1 MQLKQESTKSFINT
15 QIHQISNVTY
25 QDVWDLQMTLH
36 NQLKR
41 QKSTTRNYNK
51 SKSSILNHVVLCEHL
66 PVYTLGTSAKRQ
78 NIIKSE
84 SHLQE
89 AGFELFDINR
99 GGDITYH
106 GPGQITGYL
115 IFDLE
120 LLYRDI
126 HKYVSNVELAI
137 ILTLRDFGLDPVR
150 VTGYTGVWI
159 RDAAGMRKICA
170 IGVHLSRWVSLHGFG
185 LNICSDLSHFDNI
198 IPCGI
203 ADNDKSVT
211 SLSKEMGQQ
220 ITIGEVRPILLD
232 KLKQVFKLKI
242 VNE

>member
-1 MQLKQESTKSFINT
+1 MQLKQESTKSLINT
-15 QIHQISNVTY
+15 QIHLISDVSY
-25 QDVWDLQMTLH
+25 QSVWDFQMTLH
-36 NQLKR
+36 NQLKN
-41 QKSTTRNYNK
+41 QKSAQQNYDK
-51 SKSSILNHVVLCEHL
+51 SNSSILNHIVICEHL

-84 SHLQE
+84 SQLQE
-89 AGFELFDINR
+89 DGFELFDINR

-126 HKYVSNVELAI
+126 HRYVSNIELAI
-137 ILTLRDFGLDPVR
+137 ILVLREYGLDPVR
-150 VTGYTGVWI
+150 VTGLTGVWLM
-159 RDAAGMRKICA
+159 DNQGMRKICA

-185 LNICSDLSHFDNI
+185 FNVSSDLSHFDNI

-203 ADNDKSVT
+203 ADRDKSVT
-211 SLSKEMGQQ
+211 SLSKE
-220 ITIGEVRPILLD
+220 IGRDISIAEVRPILLE
-232 KLKQVFKLKI
+232 KLKLVFNLKLLK
-242 VNE
+242 